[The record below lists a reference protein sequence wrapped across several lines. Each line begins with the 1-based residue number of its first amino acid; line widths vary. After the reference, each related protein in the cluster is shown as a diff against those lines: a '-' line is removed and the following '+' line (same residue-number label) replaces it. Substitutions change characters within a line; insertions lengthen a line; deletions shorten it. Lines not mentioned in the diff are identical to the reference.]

1 MPDRKKT
8 HHGSQAEASTGIR
21 VLHCLR
27 APVGGLFR
35 HVCDLARAQS
45 DAGYDVGIVCSDAP
59 NDVSTLEKLSLL
71 GAFCSLGVERI
82 PLGRLPGV
90 SDMRALRACSRLVS
104 ELQPDI
110 VHGHGAKGGVL
121 ARLVRAQDPIS
132 RFYTPHGGSVHFSPN
147 SLAGIV
153 FGAAERLMM
162 KRTDGII
169 FESSFARNVF
179 TQRFGTL
186 PSNAS
191 VVHNGL
197 ALEEFADVSLVP
209 TAADFVFLG
218 ELRELKGVFTL
229 IDAVALLGEKTPVSL
244 AFVGDGPD
252 EAALVEK
259 IVEMK
264 LTSQVRL
271 LGAMLAREAFAQG
284 RIVVMPSHHDSFP
297 YVALE
302 AAAAGKPLVATRT
315 GGIPEIFGPFA
326 EALVAPGDAR
336 ALAVA
341 MDTKL
346 NNPSEAFD
354 AAADLRGRVR
364 SHFSIEEMAKGVTNV
379 YQLAISKKDE
389 QDVVATP
396 VVSIRVKMD
405 VVK

>member
-1 MPDRKKT
+1 MPEKAITPHGPKK
-8 HHGSQAEASTGIR
+8 GSGKDLR

-59 NDVSTLEKLSLL
+59 NDASTLEKLSLL
-71 GAFCSLGVERI
+71 GTFCSLGVERI
-82 PLGRLPGV
+82 SLGRWPGV
-90 SDMRALRACSRLVS
+90 SDMHALRACSRLVS

-121 ARLVRAQDPIS
+121 ARLVRSQHPIS
-132 RFYTPHGGSVHFSPN
+132 RFYTPHGGSVHFSPT
-147 SLAGIV
+147 SLAGVV

-162 KRTDGII
+162 KRTDGFI

-186 PSNAS
+186 LSNAS

-197 ALEEFADVSLVP
+197 ALEEFEDVSLVP
-209 TAADFVFLG
+209 AAADFVFLG
-218 ELRELKGVFTL
+218 ELRLLKGIFTL
-229 IDAVALLGEKTPVSL
+229 IDAVALLGEKAQVSL

-252 EAALVEK
+252 RAALVEK
-259 IVEMK
+259 IAEK
-264 LTSQVRL
+264 NLTSQVRL
-271 LGAMLAREAFAQG
+271 LGAMPAREAFARG

-302 AAAAGKPLVATRT
+302 AAAAGRPLVATRT

-326 EALVAPGDAR
+326 GALVTPGDAK
-336 ALAVA
+336 ALAAA
-341 MDTKL
+341 MDAKV
-346 NNPSEAFD
+346 NNPSKALD
-354 AAADLRGRVR
+354 ATADLRARVR
-364 SHFSIEEMAKGVTNV
+364 SHFSIEEMAKGVASV
-379 YQLAISKKDE
+379 YQLATSKMEE
-389 QDVVATP
+389 QDVIATP
-396 VVSIRVKMD
+396 AVGIRVKMD
-405 VVK
+405 VAE